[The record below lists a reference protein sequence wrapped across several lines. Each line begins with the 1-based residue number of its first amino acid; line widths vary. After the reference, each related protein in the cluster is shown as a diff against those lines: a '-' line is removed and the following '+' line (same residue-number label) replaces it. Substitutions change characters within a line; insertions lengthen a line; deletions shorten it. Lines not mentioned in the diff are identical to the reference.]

1 MTDPRH
7 TGPDL
12 NDRSG
17 GSTWAWIAGIAVV
30 ILAAFIV
37 AAFWNGTQRTASM
50 TPPETTGM
58 GVATPMTP
66 PAATTGQGAGQ
77 GAGAPA
83 IAPSNMAPNDTAPLK
98 TTPPT
103 TPAPATPTTK

>member
-7 TGPDL
+7 TGPNL

-17 GSTWAWIAGIAVV
+17 GSTWAWIGGIAVV
-30 ILAAFIV
+30 ILVAFIV

-58 GVATPMTP
+58 GVATPTTP
-66 PAATTGQGAGQ
+66 P
-77 GAGAPA
+77 PA
-83 IAPSNMAPNDTAPLK
+83 IAPNNMAPNDTAPLK

>member
-7 TGPDL
+7 RPGPNL

-30 ILAAFIV
+30 ILVAFIV

-58 GVATPMTP
+58 GTVTHTTPP
-66 PAATTGQGAGQ
+66 PAATGQGAGT
-77 GAGAPA
+77 PA
-83 IAPSNMAPNDTAPLK
+83 IAPNTTAPQH
-98 TTPPT
+98 TTPPA
-103 TPAPATPTTK
+103 TPAPK